1 MDLVNEIRQ
10 RNLQRDKVRGEGA
23 LSNNVRTPMIK
34 ELWMGSKHIG
44 EDLEV
49 DQ

>member
-1 MDLVNEIRQ
+1 MDLVNENRQ
-10 RNLQRDKVRGEGA
+10 RDLQRDKVRGRGHYKQQCPD
-23 LSNNVRTPMIK
+23 PMIK
-34 ELWMGSKHIG
+34 GLWMGSKHIG